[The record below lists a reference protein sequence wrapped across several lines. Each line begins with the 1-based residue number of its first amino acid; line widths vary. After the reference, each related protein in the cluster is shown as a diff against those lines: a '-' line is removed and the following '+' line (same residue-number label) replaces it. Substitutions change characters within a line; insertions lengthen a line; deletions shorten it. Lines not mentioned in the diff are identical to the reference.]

1 MKANYFL
8 IIILFFLG
16 KSTFVQGQTMTLGCE
31 VTKEITCHNGS
42 DGEVIL
48 AIMGGFSPYLITWSN
63 GGTQPIMS
71 NLSSGIY
78 KVTVVDATNQKAT
91 LQIAVS
97 NPPAIEL
104 VMSSTKS
111 ICGQNTGIATV
122 LATNGEAPYTYK
134 WSTGATTQ
142 TITNLTAS
150 TYYCTV
156 TDAKGCTAVNN
167 IYVNFDLDFDLTTSN
182 TGLCSKN
189 DAIISITNVTGG
201 TAPYKYAIYNPN
213 GNGYITPTIQNQP
226 TGSFAVIVSNKDS
239 TCWTSKTIFA
249 YSSSPTLAPIE
260 PIYPYCDNTDPH
272 GLRVYHLGISKPY
285 TLEATN
291 TTTNKTVTSGMKDSL
306 INSYVYNYALIPV
319 PDSGKYRVILKGAN
333 GCADTSYVLY
343 NLPKFLN
350 AKINICGNS
359 VLAIANGGIPP
370 YSYVWTNVTNGALM
384 SQQALFSNAPAGKYI
399 LNLYGSSCVY
409 RDTIIIDGITCN
421 TKSLLPKVFCDENKN
436 CQYDTGEPLL
446 KDFILEVQPLKSYLT
461 SSVTGT
467 TIPVD
472 FGAYGVKVKVP
483 NNYWKACQDSVIT
496 TIQLASAD
504 TTVLWFPLQK
514 TVLCPKLEID
524 ISTNRLRPCLTSIYD
539 VKVCN
544 KGTLT
549 TNGVS
554 YVDVNFDNWL
564 GFESCALVSQPINA
578 TTRRFFIDKQLAMGE
593 CFSFSIVV
601 KTACDATV
609 GWTQCVKAHV
619 YPDSICAA
627 PAAWSGARIE
637 LETECVGDSVCFK
650 IKNTGTAPTSLN
662 KNLKYQIVE
671 DNIILKQGIFNLN
684 PNQIQNIKLPA
695 TGKTYRLFAD
705 QEPNYPVLSLPTVA
719 LEGCK
724 SNVTQPVS
732 LGFVT
737 QFPNGD
743 AEPFISEHCQV
754 IVNSFD
760 PNDKQGFPTGVNN
773 ERFIEPNQDIEY
785 QIRFQNTGTAEAID
799 VTLRDEL
806 SSLLDIQN
814 LRMGASSHPYT
825 WEVSGKGILTVKFKN
840 INLPAKI
847 IDEAKSNGFVKF
859 RIPQQRDLK
868 NFTQINNQAGI
879 YFDNNTPVITNTTL
893 HTVCKNC
900 LQFLPT
906 RDLATD
912 ILVKIYPNPFQDNTT
927 IELIDAPLGN
937 YQFELYDI
945 LGRPIM
951 TQNIDNQRFNFER
964 NNLDAGI
971 YFYKI
976 TDGKKTVGKGKM
988 IAQ

>member
-1 MKANYFL
+1 
-8 IIILFFLG
+8 
-16 KSTFVQGQTMTLGCE
+16 
-31 VTKEITCHNGS
+31 
-42 DGEVIL
+42 
-48 AIMGGFSPYLITWSN
+48 
-63 GGTQPIMS
+63 GT
-71 NLSSGIY
+71 
-78 KVTVVDATNQKAT
+78 
-91 LQIAVS
+91 IA
-97 NPPAIEL
+97 
-104 VMSSTKS
+104 
-111 ICGQNTGIATV
+111 
-122 LATNGEAPYTYK
+122 
-134 WSTGATTQ
+134 
-142 TITNLTAS
+142 
-150 TYYCTV
+150 
-156 TDAKGCTAVNN
+156 
-167 IYVNFDLDFDLTTSN
+167 
-182 TGLCSKN
+182 
-189 DAIISITNVTGG
+189 
-201 TAPYKYAIYNPN
+201 
-213 GNGYITPTIQNQP
+213 
-226 TGSFAVIVSNKDS
+226 
-239 TCWTSKTIFA
+239 
-249 YSSSPTLAPIE
+249 
-260 PIYPYCDNTDPH
+260 
-272 GLRVYHLGISKPY
+272 
-285 TLEATN
+285 
-291 TTTNKTVTSGMKDSL
+291 
-306 INSYVYNYALIPV
+306 
-319 PDSGKYRVILKGAN
+319 
-333 GCADTSYVLY
+333 
-343 NLPKFLN
+343 
-350 AKINICGNS
+350 
-359 VLAIANGGIPP
+359 
-370 YSYVWTNVTNGALM
+370 
-384 SQQALFSNAPAGKYI
+384 
-399 LNLYGSSCVY
+399 
-409 RDTIIIDGITCN
+409 
-421 TKSLLPKVFCDENKN
+421 
-436 CQYDTGEPLL
+436 
-446 KDFILEVQPLKSYLT
+446 
-461 SSVTGT
+461 
-467 TIPVD
+467 
-472 FGAYGVKVKVP
+472 
-483 NNYWKACQDSVIT
+483 
-496 TIQLASAD
+496 
-504 TTVLWFPLQK
+504 
-514 TVLCPKLEID
+514 
-524 ISTNRLRPCLTSIYD
+524 
-539 VKVCN
+539 
-544 KGTLT
+544 

-554 YVDVNFDNWL
+554 YVDVTFDNWL

-578 TTRRFFIDKQLAMGE
+578 TTRRFFIDKHLEVGE

-637 LETECVGDSVCFK
+637 LETECIGDSVCFK

-671 DNIILKQGIFNLN
+671 DNIILKQGVFNLN

-705 QEPNYPVLSLPTVA
+705 QEPNYPVPSLPTVV

-760 PNDKQGFPTGVNN
+760 PNDKQGFPTGINS

-825 WEVSGKGILTVKFKN
+825 WEVSGKGVLTVKFKN

-859 RIPQQRDLK
+859 RIPQVRNLA

-879 YFDNNTPVITNTTL
+879 YFDNNAPVITNTTL

-906 RDLATD
+906 RDLVTD

-945 LGRPIM
+945 LGRQIM
-951 TQNIDNQRFNFER
+951 IQNIDNQRFNFER
-964 NNLDAGI
+964 NNLETGI

-976 TDGKKTVGKGKM
+976 TDGKNTVGKGKM